1 MDLSKA
7 AARLVGVEAPSPWLL
22 ACADLLPAGGR
33 ALDVASG
40 RGRHALLLAA
50 AGFEVTAMDREREA
64 LDALESQARTNE
76 VSVRTMVADLEAAPP
91 DLGEASFDLI
101 VVFRYLHRPL
111 VPALTRALAPG
122 GFVVYETF
130 TRAQATRGHPKN
142 PDFLLEAGE
151 LPRLL
156 VPLETLR
163 AYEGELDGSFLSGA
177 FARRPAANRFR
188 AGPPPLR
195 PPDPGDGSRG

>member
-1 MDLSKA
+1 MFIATPLSNDH
-7 AARLVGVEAPSPWLL
+7 E
-22 ACADLLPAGGR
+22 
-33 ALDVASG
+33 
-40 RGRHALLLAA
+40 LAA
-50 AGFEVTAMDREREA
+50 
-64 LDALESQARTNE
+64 LSQA
-76 VSVRTMVADLEAAPP
+76 VS
-91 DLGEASFDLI
+91 
-101 VVFRYLHRPL
+101 
-111 VPALTRALAPG
+111 TRACRG
-122 GFVVYETF
+122 KYEEIKSRSHIQTF

-177 FARRPAANRFR
+177 LARRPAANRYR

-195 PPDPGDGSRG
+195 PAPDPGDPSQG